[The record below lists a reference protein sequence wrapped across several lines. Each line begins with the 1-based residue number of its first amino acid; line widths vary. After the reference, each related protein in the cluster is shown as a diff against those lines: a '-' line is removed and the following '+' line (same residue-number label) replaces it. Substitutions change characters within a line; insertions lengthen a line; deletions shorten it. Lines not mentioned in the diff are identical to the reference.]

1 VHTLNLRRVTL
12 EQTYLPYR
20 HPLAISRGVVTGET
34 VIAVAIHEA
43 GASGRGEACPSLR
56 YGETPASALAAIER
70 LVPALE
76 EGLDRA
82 ELQQQLPPGA
92 ARNAVDCALWDL
104 EAKRAG
110 KRVWELAGLPTP
122 GFILSAQTIGV
133 DTPDAMAARARLAR
147 SPLLKLKLAG
157 DGDIERVSA
166 VRAAVPAARLIVDA
180 NEAWTPAQFES
191 FPPLLAGLGVELIEQ
206 PLPAGRD
213 DRLGTVLCPI
223 ALAADESFH
232 DTSMIHAVLGKYQC
246 INIKL
251 DKTGGLTEALRAQ
264 RVAQEMGLRVMVGC
278 MGGTSLAMAPA
289 LLVAQDNAT
298 VADLDAPL
306 LLVRDCAAGLS
317 YDQGVIGPYTS
328 ELWG

>member
-1 VHTLNLRRVTL
+1 LKQRQVTL
-12 EQTYLPYR
+12 EQSYLPYG

-34 VIAVAIHEA
+34 VIAVAIREA
-43 GASGRGEACPSLR
+43 GASGRGEACPSVR
-56 YGETPASALAAIER
+56 YGETPASALAAIKR
-70 LVPALE
+70 LVPALQA
-76 EGLDRA
+76 GLDRT
-82 ELQQQLPPGA
+82 ELQKRLPPGA

-110 KRVWELAGLPTP
+110 KRVWELAGLPPP

-157 DGDIERVSA
+157 AGDIERVSA
-166 VRAAVPAARLIVDA
+166 VRAAVPGARLIVDA
-180 NEAWTPAQFES
+180 NEAWTAAQFES
-191 FPPLLAGLGVELIEQ
+191 FPPVLAGLGVELIEQ

-213 DRLGTVLCPI
+213 DLLHTASCPI

-251 DKTGGLTEALRAQ
+251 DKTGGLTEALRAK
-264 RVAQEMGLRVMVGC
+264 RAAEEVGLRVMVGC
-278 MGGTSLAMAPA
+278 MGGTSVAMAPA
-289 LLVAQDNAT
+289 LLVARDAT
-298 VADLDAPL
+298 IADLDAPL

-317 YDQGVIGPYTS
+317 YERGVIGPYTS

>member
-1 VHTLNLRRVTL
+1 MKLRKVTL
-12 EQTYLPYR
+12 EQSYLPYR

-34 VIAVAIHEA
+34 VIAVAIHEE
-43 GASGRGEACPSLR
+43 GASGRGEACPSVR
-56 YGETPASALAAIER
+56 YGETPASALAAIKR
-70 LVPALE
+70 LVPALQG
-76 EGLDRA
+76 GLDRT
-82 ELQQQLPPGA
+82 ELQERLPPGA

-110 KRVWELAGLPTP
+110 KRAWELAGLPPP
-122 GFILSAQTIGV
+122 GRILSAQTIGV

-166 VRAAVPAARLIVDA
+166 VRAAVPEARLIVDA
-180 NEAWTPAQFES
+180 NEAWTPAQFAS

-206 PLPAGRD
+206 PLPAGQD
-213 DRLGTVLCPI
+213 DLLHTMSCSI

-251 DKTGGLTEALRAQ
+251 DKTGGLTEALRAK
-264 RVAQEMGLRVMVGC
+264 RAAEEVGLRVMVGC

-289 LLVAQDNAT
+289 LLVAHDAT
-298 VADLDAPL
+298 IADLDAPL
-306 LLVRDCAAGLS
+306 LLVRDRAAGLS
-317 YDQGVIGPYTS
+317 YEHGVIGPFTS

>member
-1 VHTLNLRRVTL
+1 LKLRKVTL
-12 EQTYLPYR
+12 EQSYLPYR

-34 VIAVAIHEA
+34 VIAVAIHEE
-43 GASGRGEACPSLR
+43 GASGRGEACPSVR
-56 YGETPASALAAIER
+56 YGETPASALADIKR
-70 LVPALE
+70 LVPALQG
-76 EGLDRA
+76 GLDRT
-82 ELQQQLPPGA
+82 ELQERLPPGA

-110 KRVWELAGLPTP
+110 KRVWELAGLPPPRLT
-122 GFILSAQTIGV
+122 LSAQTIGV
-133 DTPDAMAARARLAR
+133 DTPGAMAARARLAR
-147 SPLLKLKLAG
+147 SSLLKLKLAG

-166 VRAAVPAARLIVDA
+166 VRAAVPEARLIVDA
-180 NEAWTPAQFES
+180 NEAWTPAQFAS

-206 PLPAGRD
+206 PLPAGQD
-213 DRLGTVLCPI
+213 DLLRTMLCPI

-251 DKTGGLTEALRAQ
+251 DKTGGLTEALRAK
-264 RVAQEMGLRVMVGC
+264 RAAEEVALRVMVGC

-289 LLVAQDNAT
+289 LLVAQDAT
-298 VADLDAPL
+298 IADLDAPL

-317 YDQGVIGPYTS
+317 YEHGVIGPFTS